1 MMKNQFRR
9 VQKINLRSN
18 LIEKSRKLL
27 EWRRVC
33 HLQRSQ
39 QNLRDSFAPESNPSP
54 LKWKTKTWKKAKLAA
69 QPLRPASAPRRPS
82 LLLVKR
88 EEEVAVRRVIA
99 VTMLMKRDNPKKRK
113 INQQER
119 KDAESKSAKRK
130 LSSLSHRRRSKRRSP
145 SQLSTREESGTQT
158 LKLLN
163 LNMRRRRKIQK
174 FSPIAVKDAP
184 RGAFTGQP
192 WPETPNSFLIALSRL
207 KHFHPWIWAGAQM
220 STRQL

>member
-1 MMKNQFRR
+1 MMRNQFRR
-9 VQKINLRSN
+9 VHKINLRSN

-33 HLQRSQ
+33 HLQLSQ

-54 LKWKTKTWKKAKLAA
+54 LKWKTKTWKRAKLAA